1 MDVGLILVA
10 TILLLGG
17 VIATVGDRIGM
28 RVGKARL
35 SLFNLRPRQTATV
48 VSVLTGGVISAS
60 TLGLLLITSEQLR
73 KGLFEFEEIQSNLS
87 EARQALEETETEKA
101 DVEVA
106 LKTVIQQK
114 QEAESGLKQVISAL
128 DNQAGE
134 LRTEIDRLQED
145 RAALIERQ
153 QAISDQAEQLRT
165 EIDRLQQE
173 RQGLLARQEMI
184 RGQIAQRDQEITQ
197 RDQEIAQR
205 DQEITQRDQEIV
217 AREEALSSLETQ
229 QVFLA
234 EEIGRL
240 EAEFVKL
247 RSGSVAVSR
256 NETLALLITR
266 PESASAATREIE
278 QILAE
283 ANRLAL
289 RKIWPDAET
298 EVQILRI
305 APAVVEQVVNQTL
318 DGETYVVRVAAS
330 GNYIVGEPC
339 VLAQGEPCVEVTLQT
354 KVNRVIFQSG
364 ETIASVEVETAYP
377 ETEALVE
384 KLQILL
390 LSAQVQAQI
399 EGIVIDEP
407 RVAGGLT
414 EPLVQFLE
422 NVQNYGSPLA
432 IEALA
437 SQPIFTTGPLYLD
450 LVATQNGQ
458 PIFRTNLE

>member
-73 KGLFEFEEIQSNLS
+73 KGLFEFEDIQNNLS
-87 EARQALEETETEKA
+87 EARQALEETESEKA
-101 DVEVA
+101 DVEDS

-114 QEAESGLKQVISAL
+114 QEAESVLKQVISVL
-128 DNQAGE
+128 DSQAGE

-145 RAALIERQ
+145 RIALIDRQ

-173 RQGLLARQEMI
+173 RQGLIARQEEV
-184 RGQIAQRDQEITQ
+184 RGQIAQRDQDIAQ

-205 DQEITQRDQEIV
+205 DQEIAQRDQEIIQRDQDI
-217 AREEALSSLETQ
+217 AQRESDLSSLETER
-229 QVFLA
+229 VFLA

-247 RSGSVAVSR
+247 RSGNVAVSR
-256 NETLALLITR
+256 NETLAMYLIR
-266 PESASAATREIE
+266 AESVSAATREVE
-278 QILAE
+278 QLLAE
-283 ANRLAL
+283 ANQFAL
-289 RKIWPDAET
+289 RKIWPDANT

-305 APAVVEQVVNQTL
+305 SPTAVEQVVNQL
-318 DGETYVVRVAAS
+318 ADSEIYAVRVAAS

-339 VLAQGEPCVEVTLQT
+339 VLAQAEPCVEIALQT
-354 KVNRVIFQSG
+354 RANRV
-364 ETIASVEVETAYP
+364 
-377 ETEALVE
+377 
-384 KLQILL
+384 
-390 LSAQVQAQI
+390 
-399 EGIVIDEP
+399 
-407 RVAGGLT
+407 
-414 EPLVQFLE
+414 
-422 NVQNYGSPLA
+422 
-432 IEALA
+432 
-437 SQPIFTTGPLYLD
+437 
-450 LVATQNGQ
+450 
-458 PIFRTNLE
+458 